1 MASLISKFSCAMVSS
16 AVKICW
22 FFWCTFGGAF
32 RFICSRIDVH
42 FRNRVSYLGLSGF
55 WYWYEAF
62 FLENLCIIY
71 IVVVDPNLS
80 QVWAILSWID
90 LVNGRRC
97 WIDLNFLNIKSKT
110 SLLRNKGIY
119 TKNMLVLSVLPFL
132 LSTRKETKRE
142 NKLLQLSRVESYQ

>member
-1 MASLISKFSCAMVSS
+1 M
-16 AVKICW
+16 
-22 FFWCTFGGAF
+22 
-32 RFICSRIDVH
+32 
-42 FRNRVSYLGLSGF
+42 
-55 WYWYEAF
+55 
-62 FLENLCIIY
+62 
-71 IVVVDPNLS
+71 VDPNLS